1 MTAAMERRT
10 NLLREGLARIA
21 EGRERDLAETIRRR
35 PVFWSRQIGEGA
47 WFGAARD
54 AGAEGMAERRSPIVD
69 WD

>member
-1 MTAAMERRT
+1 MRTATEQRT

-35 PVFWSRQIGEGA
+35 PVFWSRRAGENVR
-47 WFGAARD
+47 FGAVEAR
-54 AGAEGMAERRSPIVD
+54 AEEAANSRPLVVD